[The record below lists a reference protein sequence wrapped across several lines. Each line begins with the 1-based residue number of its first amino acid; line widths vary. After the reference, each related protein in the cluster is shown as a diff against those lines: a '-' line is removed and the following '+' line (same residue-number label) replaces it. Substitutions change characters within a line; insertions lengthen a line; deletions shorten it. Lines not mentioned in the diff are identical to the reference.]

1 MLVLLSD
8 IHLTDETTAL
18 NVHPTAFQLLGEEI
32 ETSAH
37 ERRAEDVHVV
47 LLGDIIDLV
56 RTNYWHAHNI
66 PPQDR
71 PWGGDLDPDTAMNRS
86 AAIPAQF
93 DAILANI
100 LATASSQALLNMVQG
115 LAAAVGKPT
124 RVTYVTG
131 NHDRVLNNFDVLR
144 QRITAALPGVPVH
157 FATELLAP
165 EYGVLARHGHQ
176 WDDNCHG
183 WKFYTDVLKQGQHT
197 DIGRFTPAA
206 HRVMAIGEPLTA
218 ELMSGLVYHVETALN
233 RHDPTDRLFL
243 HNLMDVNNLRP
254 PTDVFR
260 WIGWFTA
267 GRDERYI
274 RIATDALRTALDGV
288 LDCSLAR
295 RWDDLKQ
302 DLLVSGD
309 ITDYLDKA
317 RGILRRPQGLA
328 KLQTL
333 LPVVDKLCSVYRS
346 MTGTAGQDALV
357 SGAQQE
363 FQAGLPPEI
372 QYIVYG
378 HTHTAR
384 YDCFAAEPGG
394 AVRMYI
400 NTGTYLPLIARALDE
415 QSFSRSHRMTLAFF
429 YTDAE
434 DRDGRQGRG
443 PTLDFWDGIRRKTY
457 AA

>member
-8 IHLTDETTAL
+8 IHLTDETTAP

-32 ETSAH
+32 GTSAQ
-37 ERRAEDVHVV
+37 ERGAEDIHVV

-71 PWGGDLDPDTAMNRS
+71 PWGGDLDPETAMNRA
-86 AAIPAQF
+86 AAIPGQF
-93 DAILANI
+93 DAVLASI
-100 LATASSQALLNMVQG
+100 LATESGQALFSMLQG
-115 LAAAVGKPT
+115 LAAAAGKPT

-144 QRITAALPGVPVH
+144 QRIAAALPGVPVH

-183 WKFYTDVLKQGQHT
+183 WKLYTDVLKKGHV
-197 DIGRFTPAA
+197 GRFAPEA

-233 RHDPTDRLFL
+233 RQNPADRLFL

-254 PTDVFR
+254 PTDV
-260 WIGWFTA
+260 
-267 GRDERYI
+267 
-274 RIATDALRTALDGV
+274 LRTALDGV

-295 RWDDLKQ
+295 RWDDLKK

-328 KLQTL
+328 KLQAL
-333 LPVVDKLCSVYRS
+333 LPVVDKLCSAYRS
-346 MTGTAGQDALV
+346 IPGTAGKDDLV

-363 FQAGLPPEI
+363 FQNGLPPEI

-384 YDCFAAEPGG
+384 HACFSAEPSG

-400 NTGTYLPLIARALDE
+400 NAGTYLPLIARALDE

-429 YTDAE
+429 YKDVE
-434 DRDGRQGRG
+434 DQEGRQGRG
-443 PTLDFWDGIRRKTY
+443 PTLDFWDGVRRKTY
-457 AA
+457 TV